1 MGNTMRGDLGK
12 AFESLKGWMFKNY
25 NGVLIERVKEG
36 FKVGDKVFDTIDLVK
51 IYIDKRR
58 KEFQELIKKQN
69 PAK

>member
-1 MGNTMRGDLGK
+1 MIRGDISK
-12 AFESLKGWMFKNY
+12 AFEDLKNWVFKKY

-36 FKVGDKVFDTIDLVK
+36 FKIGDHIFTTWDATVKFIDE
-51 IYIDKRR
+51 RR